1 MKNKE
6 TTEKSWFIAPAVI
19 FLILMVVI
27 PVVFTFYLSFTKW
40 NMVGV
45 PKFQWLKN
53 YIEMFKESRFL
64 NSLWRTIVFSGLAL
78 ALEIFLGTAIAFFLN
93 REFLGKSFIKTLFLL
108 PMVATPVSLGLVWML
123 IYEPTFG
130 IANSVLGAMGLTNLP
145 LWLGS
150 PKTSLLSLAIVDI
163 WQWTP
168 MISLIVMAGLAGIPN
183 EPFESAHVAGA
194 TSFQIM
200 TKITIPMITPTI
212 VVAGMLRLIDVL
224 KTFDIIYS
232 TTQGGPAFSSET
244 LNILAYINAF
254 QYFDFGYASAMLVV
268 FFLIVLFLS
277 IAVGKIRDRVRI
289 DF

>member
-1 MKNKE
+1 MQNKE
-6 TTEKSWFIAPAVI
+6 IMEKTWFVAPAVI
-19 FLILMVVI
+19 FLVLMVAV
-27 PVVFTFYLSFTKW
+27 PVVFTFYLSLTKW

-45 PKFQWLKN
+45 PKFQGLKN
-53 YIEMFKESRFL
+53 YIGMFKESRFL
-64 NSLWRTIVFSGLAL
+64 NSLWRTILFSGIAL
-78 ALEIFLGTAIAFFLN
+78 ALELFLGTTIALFLN
-93 REFLGKSFIKTLFLL
+93 RDFFGKSLIKTLFLL

-130 IANSVLGAMGLTNLP
+130 IINSVLDVIGLTRFP

-150 PKTSLLSLAIVDI
+150 PKTVLLSLAIVDI

-183 EPFESAHVAGA
+183 EPFESAHVDGA
-194 TSFQIM
+194 TSYQIT
-200 TKITIPMITPTI
+200 TKITVPMITPTI

-232 TTQGGPAFSSET
+232 TTQGGPKFASET

-277 IAVGKIRDRVRI
+277 IAVGKLRDKVRI